1 MRSKSDVSALKYA
14 RSFERLQLRTSV
26 FNTRV
31 TLRYTY
37 SSRGASSSAEIIS
50 TNQLDSKTVV
60 ILRAFVVFSNGKNGT
75 IGRQIPFKVL
85 PMVPLVMPLVPM
97 VPMLPTYGSKWCR
110 QNTAWVILPTREKSR
125 DSIWRA

>member
-1 MRSKSDVSALKYA
+1 MEIDEQLHCLKESHVFQFCLFLIIA
-14 RSFERLQLRTSV
+14 IQIHNEIKFEAYL
-26 FNTRV
+26 
-31 TLRYTY
+31 
-37 SSRGASSSAEIIS
+37 IM
-50 TNQLDSKTVV
+50 
-60 ILRAFVVFSNGKNGT
+60 RAFVVFSNGKNGT

-110 QNTAWVILPTREKSR
+110 QNTAWVILPTQKKSR

>member
-1 MRSKSDVSALKYA
+1 MIKIPPRDLPMVPMVPLAAENVQGFL
-14 RSFERLQLRTSV
+14 
-26 FNTRV
+26 V
-31 TLRYTY
+31 T
-37 SSRGASSSAEIIS
+37 I
-50 TNQLDSKTVV
+50 
-60 ILRAFVVFSNGKNGT
+60 GKNGT
-75 IGRQIPFKVL
+75 NSTIGRFSDFTIGRTPNVAFGRQIPFKVL

>member
-1 MRSKSDVSALKYA
+1 MKTSFLVLLLIYVQGSLGEKCRSAGQVQQIFIMSTRNFY
-14 RSFERLQLRTSV
+14 SV
-26 FNTRV
+26 RQMSGKIYKITM
-31 TLRYTY
+31 
-37 SSRGASSSAEIIS
+37 
-50 TNQLDSKTVV
+50 
-60 ILRAFVVFSNGKNGT
+60 RAFVVFSNGKNVT